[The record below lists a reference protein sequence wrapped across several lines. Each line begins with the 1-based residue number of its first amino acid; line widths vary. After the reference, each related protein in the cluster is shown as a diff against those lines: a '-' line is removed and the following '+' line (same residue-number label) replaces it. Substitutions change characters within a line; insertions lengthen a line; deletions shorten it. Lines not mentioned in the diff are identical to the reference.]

1 MHAGKVLYTSY
12 AGRHGARYKKN
23 FISLKTVLIFQ
34 TSMLATLGK
43 WATTH
48 GRGFFLGKKCSWTLL
63 PGSTWLQTPITHLYH
78 WEQRS
83 KLQNTFCSLKTWW
96 LKRFIEALWY
106 LSTTRQATWYFKT
119 MLKILVDRA
128 LMLHIS
134 FQYPSVRMVSALTL
148 DGFTCCVSRHNNL
161 CKNLFPDFAL
171 YAICCFNNKLL
182 IDTLVLEESKKTER
196 EKKLANLISGRC
208 HDTTNSILVG
218 SAPYPLAVTKQ

>member
-1 MHAGKVLYTSY
+1 MHVGKVLYTSY
-12 AGRHGARYKKN
+12 AGRHGAQYKTN

-34 TSMLATLGK
+34 TSMLAALGK

-83 KLQNTFCSLKTWW
+83 KLQNTFCSFKTWW
-96 LKRFIEALWY
+96 LMRFIEALWY

-134 FQYPSVRMVSALTL
+134 FQFPSVQMVSALIWRSMDSHAVFHVTI
-148 DGFTCCVSRHNNL
+148 TCV
-161 CKNLFPDFAL
+161 KNLFPDFL
-171 YAICCFNNKLL
+171 SI
-182 IDTLVLEESKKTER
+182 R
-196 EKKLANLISGRC
+196 NLFLNRYLGFWR
-208 HDTTNSILVG
+208 
-218 SAPYPLAVTKQ
+218 K